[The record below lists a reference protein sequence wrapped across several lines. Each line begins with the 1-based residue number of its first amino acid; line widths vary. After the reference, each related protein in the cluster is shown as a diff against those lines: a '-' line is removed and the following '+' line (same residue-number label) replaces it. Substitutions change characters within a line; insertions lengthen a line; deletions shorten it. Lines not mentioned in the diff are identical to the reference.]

1 MEYFYSRTK
10 FAQFTLKNCAT
21 KNNFQHKK
29 SIICYFNFAMFTCT
43 KYDAICQAEEHD
55 PDQAKFNVTK
65 LVI

>member
-10 FAQFTLKNCAT
+10 FAQLTLKNCAT
-21 KNNFQHKK
+21 KNNFQHIK
-29 SIICYFNFAMFTCT
+29 SIICYFNFAMLRVLNMMQYVKPT
-43 KYDAICQAEEHD
+43 EHD